1 MVIEDEEISRNLCNY
16 LSQYDFFQRNGP
28 GSYYLGGANL
38 DKVIGFDLL
47 PDV

>member
-1 MVIEDEEISRNLCNY
+1 MS
-16 LSQYDFFQRNGP
+16 FFKEVD
-28 GSYYLGGANL
+28 LEAIILGANL